1 MKFNI
6 SYTIFSE
13 GGRFWSYSKKYS
25 RVVYKSSQNTCR
37 QRTCSLQG
45 HWLRENGQ
53 LFWSFAYW
61 ILKLF
66 FCFWLLKYSFCQ
78 ILFYKILI
86 DVLCCFRMSLYLHSR
101 LNVFEFSDFL
111 TQVQLNILT
120 SDKQRLFVY
129 LCAVIG
135 GTQYYESI
143 IKAIVV
149 QPIWCQSW

>member
-1 MKFNI
+1 
-6 SYTIFSE
+6 
-13 GGRFWSYSKKYS
+13 
-25 RVVYKSSQNTCR
+25 
-37 QRTCSLQG
+37 
-45 HWLRENGQ
+45 
-53 LFWSFAYW
+53 
-61 ILKLF
+61 
-66 FCFWLLKYSFCQ
+66 
-78 ILFYKILI
+78 
-86 DVLCCFRMSLYLHSR
+86 MSLYLHSR

-149 QPIWCQSW
+149 QPI